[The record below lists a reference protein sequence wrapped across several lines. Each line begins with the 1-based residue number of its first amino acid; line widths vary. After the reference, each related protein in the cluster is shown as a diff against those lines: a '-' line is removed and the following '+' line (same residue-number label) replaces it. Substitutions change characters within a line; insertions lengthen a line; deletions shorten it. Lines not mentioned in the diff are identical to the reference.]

1 MRKLRTFPHKES
13 CNVFSSIKF
22 EQQILNS
29 WHFFQVV
36 YAIWAIKH
44 FKSFQLMLS
53 CLHRNILCMAVM
65 LVYRA
70 WLYFSPFI
78 SKLPSRMVFFL
89 KKNPQNNAS
98 FDNKWRKKI
107 TTLLSSLKNFGKTPC
122 PFPKNWRSPPKKILS
137 LLLYFR
143 FFFLQTH
150 ARERRAPKP
159 QAVCK
164 CASSPRTSLAAK
176 TVEERRL
183 FSQV

>member
-1 MRKLRTFPHKES
+1 
-13 CNVFSSIKF
+13 
-22 EQQILNS
+22 
-29 WHFFQVV
+29 
-36 YAIWAIKH
+36 
-44 FKSFQLMLS
+44 MLT

-89 KKNPQNNAS
+89 KIIHKIMLLLIIS
-98 FDNKWRKKI
+98 EEKKI
-107 TTLLSSLKNFGKTPC
+107 TTLLSSLKNFGKPPC

-137 LLLYFR
+137 ILLYILFFFF

-150 ARERRAPKP
+150 ARERRAPKS

>member
-1 MRKLRTFPHKES
+1 MREFRTFPHKES
-13 CNVFSSIKF
+13 YNVFSSIKF

-29 WHFFQVV
+29 WHFF
-36 YAIWAIKH
+36 K
-44 FKSFQLMLS
+44 LCMLFEPMLT

-70 WLYFSPFI
+70 WLYFSPCI

-107 TTLLSSLKNFGKTPC
+107 TTLLSSLKNFGKPPC
-122 PFPKNWRSPPKKILS
+122 PFPKNWRSLPKKS
-137 LLLYFR
+137 SVSYFIFIFF

-164 CASSPRTSLAAK
+164 CASSLRTSLAAK